1 MRYIKNDFR
10 YSFLTVRLLK
20 GHFLGEQR
28 ESGTGR
34 AISRS
39 PTFTLNIL
47 NISVLSAK
55 RNSKPTFQYMKTLL
69 NGFSV
74 CSKNKSHSS
83 IFVYVYVYWKGAV
96 EHTHKRKIFRLCHR
110 NEKGREPL

>member
-1 MRYIKNDFR
+1 MIPNKTMRGGVRYIKNDFR

-39 PTFTLNIL
+39 PAVSTSYSKYRI
-47 NISVLSAK
+47 VYLSIIK
-55 RNSKPTFQYMKTLL
+55 YYPLSMFLL
-69 NGFSV
+69 V
-74 CSKNKSHSS
+74 IIH
-83 IFVYVYVYWKGAV
+83 W
-96 EHTHKRKIFRLCHR
+96 
-110 NEKGREPL
+110 